1 MAPEPIARTFP
12 YRRAAEQDG
21 PPRRHPVVVV
31 GAGPVGLTMAID
43 LARRGRQVVL
53 LDEDDRVSE
62 GSRAIC
68 FAKRTLEIWD
78 RLGCVAPILAR
89 GVTWNTGKVFFRDRQ
104 IYGFDLQPEP
114 DHRFPA
120 FVNLQQYEVEACLVA
135 HARTLP
141 GLDMRWRN
149 KVVAIE
155 RRADGG
161 MVEIET
167 PDGPYR
173 LEYDWLIAADG
184 ARSTLRR
191 LLGLEFRGQVFEDHF
206 LIADVRMDADFP
218 TERWF
223 WFDPPFH
230 PGQSALLHRQADNV
244 WRIDLQLGWN
254 VDPDVERRPERVLP
268 RLRAMLGPDRPFTL
282 VWDSIYTFQCRRLER
297 FRHGRVVFIGDAAH
311 QVSPFGARGANSG
324 VQDADNLGWKLDLVL
339 AGRAPE
345 TLIDSYDAERTLAAD
360 ENILN
365 STRSTDFIT
374 PKSPISR
381 LFRDA
386 TLDLAER
393 LPFARTLVNS
403 GRLSVPTIYEGTTLG
418 TADADWFT
426 GRTGPGA
433 PVADAPLRIG
443 DREAWLTAALPDGF
457 ALLWFADGAAPP
469 RLEDGPVAVTTVI
482 VGELSPDD
490 DRGEAWLDPRGRI
503 AERYD
508 GRPGTCY
515 LIRPDGHV
523 AARWRRFDRDAALAA
538 LARAI
543 GGAAP

>member
-1 MAPEPIARTFP
+1 LSAVPTPRPPRSFA
-12 YRRAAEQDG
+12 YRRSPDQDG
-21 PPRRHPVVVV
+21 QGRHHPVIVV
-31 GAGPVGLTMAID
+31 GAGPVGLTIAID
-43 LARRGRQVVL
+43 LARRGRPVVL

-78 RLGCVAPILAR
+78 RLGCVEPIVAR

-104 IYGFDLQPEP
+104 LYGFDLQPEP

-120 FVNLQQYEVEACLVA
+120 FVNLQQYEVEAILA
-135 HARTLP
+135 ARAAEMP
-141 GLDMRWRN
+141 GIDLRWRSR
-149 KVVAIE
+149 VVDVEPAI
-155 RRADGG
+155 DGG
-161 MVEIET
+161 RLQVET
-167 PDGPYR
+167 PDGRYA

-184 ARSTLRR
+184 ARSTIRR

-244 WRIDLQLGWN
+244 WRIDLQLGWDVN
-254 VDPDVERRPERVLP
+254 PDIERLHERVVP
-268 RLRAMLGPDRPFTL
+268 RLKAMLGPDRPFTI
-282 VWDSIYTFQCRRLER
+282 VWDSVYTFQCRRLDR

-311 QVSPFGARGANSG
+311 QLSPFGARGANSG

-339 AGRAPE
+339 AGKAPDR
-345 TLIDSYDAERTLAAD
+345 LIDSYDAERTLAAD
-360 ENILN
+360 INIMN

-386 TLDLAER
+386 TLDLAQR
-393 LPFARTLVNS
+393 LPFARALVNS
-403 GRLSVPTIYEGTTLG
+403 GRLSVATEH
-418 TADADWFT
+418 ADSPLSTPDDGGFA
-426 GRTGPGA
+426 GGVPPGA
-433 PVADAPLRIG
+433 PVADAPLRAG
-443 DREAWLTAALPDGF
+443 DAESWLTGALPHGF
-457 ALLWFADGAAPP
+457 ALMWFDDGGPRPVCEDGAVP
-469 RLEDGPVAVTTVI
+469 LSVIPVGAAGWHDT
-482 VGELSPDD
+482 
-490 DRGEAWLDPRGRI
+490 RGRI
-503 AERYD
+503 AQRYD
-508 GRPGTCY
+508 AGPGTCY

-523 AARWRRFDRDAALAA
+523 AARWRRFDHTAVRAA

-543 GGAAP
+543 GEDAR